1 MGLGSTISPAAE
13 KKVVLMWVGQAGMAK
28 RVASGFIQRMKET
41 APNVEIVQHREITG
55 MRQGEQLFT
64 QYETSSDGIVFL
76 RSNGA
81 EFLGRLSSLAKVPCF
96 VGGCNNPQELGA
108 IKNLDAPE
116 GMITGVTYFI
126 PFEKRFQVIKQLFP
140 NIKSV
145 GLLLQKGHSAASI
158 DQQGTKAQC
167 TRNGIAYQEV
177 EAQNLSQLVDGTK
190 QLSGKADVFIL
201 SSTALVLDNLM
212 SLLVITNPSKTP
224 IFSYAADR
232 AEKGATAELAADD
245 EKLGR
250 MLAESVVDVV
260 VNKKP
265 ISQVPVKTD
274 PNPQLI
280 INEGQMRVLGLN
292 FPDTILKNARMVK

>member
-1 MGLGSTISPAAE
+1 
-13 KKVVLMWVGQAGMAK
+13 MWVGQAGMAK
-28 RVASGFIQRMKET
+28 RVATGFLQRMKET
-41 APNVEIVQHREITG
+41 APNVEIVQHRELKD
-55 MRQGEQLFT
+55 MQQGGQIFT

-81 EFLGRLSSLAKVPCF
+81 EFLGRLSSPPKVPCF

-108 IKNLDAPE
+108 IRNLDAPE

-145 GLLLQKGHSAASI
+145 GLLLQKGHPAAPI
-158 DQQGTKAQC
+158 DQQGTIAQC
-167 TRNGIAYQEV
+167 SRNGIGYHEV
-177 EAQNLSQLVDGTK
+177 AAENLNQLLDGTK
-190 QLSGKADVFIL
+190 QLSGKVDVFIL

-212 SLLVITNPSKTP
+212 SLLAITNPSKTP

-232 AEKGATAELAADD
+232 AEIGATAELAADD

-250 MLAESVVDVV
+250 MLADSVADVV

-265 ISQVPVKTD
+265 ISQVPVKMD

-280 INEGQMRVLGLN
+280 INEGQIRVLGLKI
-292 FPDTILKNARMVK
+292 PDTIMKHARMVK